1 MCGLWPLRTSGQN
14 TLFKI
19 QYYLTTLQNKHNY
32 GGRKHLQDTQS
43 SCKVDDNQFWT
54 YLWKQALTYLQ
65 HKCSELDLEI
75 RPELDNETSIRLFSP
90 SKVLKLKLSL
100 CVRSDWVWWGVI
112 PETLLWWYNDIM
124 MMMTVRIVM
133 TRHDPCTMRHSSLDI
148 APLEIIQT
156 QPLIPSWRCHRN

>member
-32 GGRKHLQDTQS
+32 GGRKYLQDTQS
-43 SCKVDDNQFWT
+43 SCKVDDNQFWI

-112 PETLLWWYNDIM
+112 LETLLWWYNDDDDSEDCDDSSWSLHNAPLS
-124 MMMTVRIVM
+124 T
-133 TRHDPCTMRHSSLDI
+133 RHSSV
-148 APLEIIQT
+148 
-156 QPLIPSWRCHRN
+156 RNYPDTTSHPFLPPELNS